1 MRDEPKTLRLPF
13 PGGEPERREV
23 GSKAGRPRVR
33 EPERGQAEVRF
44 LVPDDAIAADHP
56 ARLIWNVLGVLPME
70 GFYRSIQSVAGAAGC
85 PPLSPRML
93 LTVWLYGIS
102 EGVGSARELA
112 RLTRES
118 LAYQWIVSD
127 LRVSHDVLSGF
138 LGRYRTEIDALFT
151 DVLGSLMLKGL
162 LSLKMLAQDGTRTRA
177 AATAPSFRTFGSLL
191 ECQQQAALHLKAV
204 LAAVDDPEYTPAQH
218 ASRAAAARDYQQRVE
233 EAIATVKEL
242 QKTRSASDKPARAS
256 TTDADARTMKMA
268 DGGFRPAYNVQYAV
282 AGDPMGGPRTIVGVR
297 VTNSGSD
304 LGSLAPMAEQIK
316 ERTGRYP
323 EALLADG
330 GHVKHADII
339 ETERK
344 GIAVIA
350 PPAETAKTAEQMRA
364 QGADEH
370 LIEWRERM
378 DGEEAKKLY
387 KARAS
392 LVELANAHQK
402 EHRGLTQVLIRGLPK
417 VTTVVV
423 LGALASNILQHA
435 ERLLR

>member
-1 MRDEPKTLRLPF
+1 MPGESKTLRLPF
-13 PGGEPERREV
+13 PGGEPERREARPKS
-23 GSKAGRPRVR
+23 GAPRVR
-33 EPERGQAEVRF
+33 EPERGQAEIRF
-44 LVPDDAIAADHP
+44 LVPDDAIASDHP
-56 ARLIWNVLGVLPME
+56 ARLIWNVLGILPLE
-70 GFYRSIQSVAGAAGC
+70 SFYRGIESVSGAAGC

-127 LRVSHDVLSGF
+127 LKVSHDVLSEF
-138 LGRYRTEIDALFT
+138 QVKHRTQIDALFT
-151 DVLGSLMLKGL
+151 DVLASLMAKGL
-162 LSLKMLAQDGTRTRA
+162 LSLAVLAQDGTRTRA
-177 AATAPSFRTFGSLL
+177 AATAPSFRTLGSLL
-191 ECQQQAALHLKAV
+191 ECRQQAALHVKAV
-204 LAAVDDPEYTPAQH
+204 LAATDDPEYTAAQH
-218 ASRAAAARDYQQRVE
+218 AARLAAARDYQRRVE
-233 EAIATVKEL
+233 EAIATAKEL
-242 QKTRSASDKPARAS
+242 QQARSANDKPARAS

-282 AGDPMGGPRTIVGVR
+282 AGAAEGGPRTIVGVQ

-304 LGSLAPMAEQIK
+304 LGSLAPMAEQVK
-316 ERTGRYP
+316 QRTGQYP
-323 EALLADG
+323 EAVLADG
-330 GHVKHADII
+330 GHVKHADIV
-339 ETERK
+339 ETEKK

-364 QGADEH
+364 EGADAH
-370 LIEWRERM
+370 LVAWRERM

-392 LVELANAHQK
+392 LVELANAQQK
-402 EHRGLTQVLIRGLPK
+402 EHRGLTQFLVRGLPK
-417 VTTVVV
+417 VTTCVV

-435 ERLLR
+435 GRLLR